1 MSPPV
6 QISLYLFQQTRA
18 GPDLALPYHKNVPS
32 QLAKPRPMLDVARR
46 IPFQLRQPVCSIGF
60 GPTDDSAAR
69 VVMLMPETAMHENH
83 LPSRREDEV
92 WLARQVSTVQPVPV
106 AHRMQEA
113 PHGHFGLH
121 SLGPDARHDL
131 ASTLWIYGVDHL
143 AAATGATPTT
153 RRPPL
158 EGITPMI
165 RFWRLFEIILLA
177 RMPDMLGFS
186 KAGGGIS
193 CY

>member
-1 MSPPV
+1 MSLAV
-6 QISLYLFQQTRA
+6 QISRYLFEETETC
-18 GPDLALPYHKNVPS
+18 PDLALPDHEDLPS
-32 QLAKPRPMLDVARR
+32 QLAKPRPMLGVARR

-92 WLARQVSTVQPVPV
+92 RLARQVSTVQPVPV

-153 RRPPL
+153 HRPPL
-158 EGITPMI
+158 ESIAPMI
-165 RFWRLFEIILLA
+165 RFRRPFEIILLA
-177 RMPDMLGFS
+177 RMQDMIRFS
-186 KAGGGIS
+186 KAGGSIS